1 MAVLKL
7 WKGNASEN
15 ALEEYSLTFQER
27 KNWHKGE

>member
-15 ALEEYSLTFQER
+15 ALEEYSLTFQAER
-27 KNWHKGE
+27 KN